1 MKIDAHD
8 GSLTMEFDGEILLS
22 NIFDAMR
29 YPSDVHS
36 IFHVDIIY
44 P

>member
-1 MKIDAHD
+1 MHD
-8 GSLTMEFDGEILLS
+8 GSVTMEFDRDIVCF

-36 IFHVDIIY
+36 ICHVDIFD
-44 P
+44 PLAQ